1 MGYYPIFIELTE
13 RRCLVI
19 GGGAVAERKVEE
31 LLAVGAHVTVISP
44 TIAEGLRD
52 LLAQG
57 SICHVERAYEEGD
70 LAGCELVFAAT
81 DDPEINAAAFR
92 EARSRRIWIN
102 SADDPAHCDFIL
114 PGVIRRGD
122 LAVAVSTGGA
132 SPAAT
137 RAIREELEDYFT
149 ADYARFVQVAGEAR
163 RQLREKSVSVSGAV
177 WNKALKGDFRR
188 LIREGRAEEAKKV
201 LFETLEAGL
210 CA

>member
-31 LLAVGAHVTVISP
+31 LLAVGGRVTVISP

-57 SICHVERAYEEGD
+57 SIRHVERAYE
-70 LAGCELVFAAT
+70 
-81 DDPEINAAAFR
+81 
-92 EARSRRIWIN
+92 W
-102 SADDPAHCDFIL
+102 
-114 PGVIRRGD
+114 GD

-177 WNKALKGDFRR
+177 WNKSLKGDFRR
-188 LIREGRAEEAKKV
+188 LIREGRGEEAKKV
-201 LFETLEAGL
+201 LLEALEAGL